1 MGNMNIHIIYL
12 VNSRENWAL
21 KICDVDHRRGR
32 PTVATTCINLSM
44 ACIATWSFGVEAVLA
59 AAKEIEREQNCLDA
73 VERSVNGEWM
83 MSFNC

>member
-1 MGNMNIHIIYL
+1 MRTGPQK
-12 VNSRENWAL
+12 L
-21 KICDVDHRRGR
+21 KIVAGAR

-83 MSFNC
+83 KLFNC